1 MFGRMVMNG
10 KKSTRK
16 HKSSKLRKVPRRV
29 AIVVL
34 AAVAV
39 LAVAFLT
46 YASTY
51 SRATPRAEVALGG
64 SGDVAVTQTSTGYL
78 FDGPGTDNALVF
90 YPGGKVQCEAYAA
103 QLLAIAQRGTDV
115 FLVRMPLNFAFLNMD
130 AADRVMADD
139 EYHYQ
144 HWYVGGHSLGGA
156 MAAVYAA
163 DHTSQLDGLVVLAA
177 YPTKSLRSPGFR
189 MLSVY
194 GSEDGQADK
203 LTSHADLR
211 PDDYTEVVIQ
221 GGNHAQFAGYGTQD
235 GDGTATISVED
246 QQEQTA
252 EAVEEFTQAMGS

>member
-1 MFGRMVMNG
+1 MNS
-10 KKSTRK
+10 KKNTQR
-16 HKSSKLRKVPRRV
+16 HKPSKPRVLLRRI

-39 LAVAFLT
+39 LTVAFLA

-51 SRATPRAEVALGG
+51 SRATPRAEAALAG
-64 SGDVAVTQTSTGYL
+64 SDDVTVTQTSTGYL
-78 FDGPGTDNALVF
+78 FDGPGTDDALVF

-115 FLVRMPLNFAFLNMD
+115 FLVRMPLNFAFLDMD
-130 AADRVMADD
+130 ATDGVIDSDA
-139 EYHYQ
+139 YHYQ

-163 DHTSQLDGLVVLAA
+163 DHTDQLDGLVVLAA

-221 GGNHAQFAGYGTQD
+221 GGNHAQFADYGTQD
-235 GDGTATISVED
+235 GDGTATISAED

-252 EAVEEFTQAMGS
+252 EAVEESTQAMGS